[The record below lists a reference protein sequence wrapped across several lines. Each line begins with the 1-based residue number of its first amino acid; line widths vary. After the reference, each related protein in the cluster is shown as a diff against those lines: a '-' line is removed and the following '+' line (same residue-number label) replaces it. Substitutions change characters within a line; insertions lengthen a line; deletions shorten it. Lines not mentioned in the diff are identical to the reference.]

1 MILASDRFIKVVKY
15 PKITIMKNKG
25 AIMSLSL
32 RRTWIY
38 SGGKGENLTY
48 YIGFLSATAD

>member
-1 MILASDRFIKVVKY
+1 
-15 PKITIMKNKG
+15 MKNKV
-25 AIMSLSL
+25 AILSSSL

-48 YIGFLSATAD
+48 YIGFGYLSATAD

>member
-1 MILASDRFIKVVKY
+1 MTLASDRFIKVAKY
-15 PKITIMKNKG
+15 PKITIMG
-25 AIMSLSL
+25 AIVSSSL

-48 YIGFLSATAD
+48 YIGFGYLSATAD